1 MGSWFCEIK
10 AQGKVAHNY
19 ILRIMP
25 DIMHMPGLLRG
36 AVLRS
41 RDRFALIGFAILP
54 VELLFAPTGQVVQSR
69 SISSKKL
76 PYCLRCHQVP
86 DRRPTACV
94 LAFVLLEWA

>member
-1 MGSWFCEIK
+1 MGSCFCEIK

-41 RDRFALIGFAILP
+41 RDRPDLGLP
-54 VELLFAPTGQVVQSR
+54 
-69 SISSKKL
+69 
-76 PYCLRCHQVP
+76 
-86 DRRPTACV
+86 
-94 LAFVLLEWA
+94 